1 MPQHD
6 TIRKRR
12 RTIALSLGFGIL
24 FAAYLTVG
32 LLVIHTKAPDEQTF
46 TPRSNLSGRPLDVYA
61 ELLSVNAVRDAVDL
75 RLDFA
80 TDRDRLG
87 VRFGVPADR
96 DMVVEIGD
104 GDSEQQV
111 TWHRGQRMATLPL
124 SFDLSTGNVEDYPF
138 DRYTA
143 TLTVTAYE
151 GTDAASGIPLPLQ
164 MTVWKRLPA
173 WDIATTATQLQA
185 NPAAV
190 ALTFAIR
197 RAPLPIV
204 FATTIYCAMA
214 VMAIISLSTG
224 SLLFLRIRRMDT
236 TMAAVLAAMIFTLPG
251 LRGLMPGDPPLGVHG
266 DHLVFFWAEI
276 SVVIGLAL
284 TVAAWAIGGDDR

>member
-6 TIRKRR
+6 AIRKRR

-197 RAPLPIV
+197 RADLHDHLRDDDLL
-204 FATTIYCAMA
+204 CDGGDGDHRA
-214 VMAIISLSTG
+214 VAG
-224 SLLFLRIRRMDT
+224 SLLFLGIRRMDT